1 MTEHEVVFPADGM
14 MLRDVRAKVRKIA
27 ADLGAAANVCDNVA
41 LVVDEVVN
49 NAIEHGA
56 SYRQHVHHLTVR
68 YAPFRGRPVLAV
80 RLERDHENLVVQ
92 FFDPEMPDDEVGDLA
107 QALGAASNGMP
118 SLDSERGRG
127 LFLLSVY
134 LEGLRA
140 ELAPGGG
147 LRLLGHLA
155 RQ

>member
-56 SYRQHVHHLTVR
+56 SYRQHVHHLT
-68 YAPFRGRPVLAV
+68 V